1 MHVPQGATPKDGP
14 SAGITL
20 TTALISL
27 LTGNPVR
34 KDVAMTGEVTL
45 RGHVLPIGGLK
56 EKTLAAL
63 RHGITTLI
71 IPHRNHKDLDEVPK
85 DLRKKCKFILAKDVH
100 EVLKNALVNEPS
112 EWSKQLKSS
121 DGGHSSAGS
130 SVTRVAKSVD
140 KAA

>member
-1 MHVPQGATPKDGP
+1 
-14 SAGITL
+14 
-20 TTALISL
+20 
-27 LTGNPVR
+27 
-34 KDVAMTGEVTL
+34 MTGEVTL

-85 DLRKKCKFILAKDVH
+85 ELRKKCKFVLAKDVH
-100 EVLKNALVNEPS
+100 DVLKHALVNDPA
-112 EWSKQLKSS
+112 EWAKQHKSTEGS
-121 DGGHSSAGS
+121 SSSSAAPSGS
-130 SVTRVAKSVD
+130 TRVAKSID